1 MRNFNSLHDAA
12 GLSVFF
18 PKQRKMTPP
27 WFPWILIG
35 GLCFILF
42 GFIGSKYRE
51 RSYQRVHFLQD
62 FISGSILI
70 TLVGIVM
77 PDLFPEIT
85 LPDSFPIL
93 NTDGSSTNVDDVIQ
107 VGPPRLMRHH

>member
-1 MRNFNSLHDAA
+1 
-12 GLSVFF
+12 
-18 PKQRKMTPP
+18 MTPT

-51 RSYQRVHFLQD
+51 KSYQRVNFLQD
-62 FISGSILI
+62 FVSGSILI

-77 PDLFPEIT
+77 PDLFPVISLPESLPLPIT
-85 LPDSFPIL
+85 GAVDSAM
-93 NTDGSSTNVDDVIQ
+93 DEVIQ
-107 VGPPRLMRHH
+107 VGPPRLMRH